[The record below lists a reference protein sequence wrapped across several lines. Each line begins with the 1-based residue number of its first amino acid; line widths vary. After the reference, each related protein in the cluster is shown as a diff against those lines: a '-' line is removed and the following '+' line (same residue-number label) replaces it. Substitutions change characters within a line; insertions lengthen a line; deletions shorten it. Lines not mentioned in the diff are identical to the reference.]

1 MTKDELAE
9 SITNAIQQLGFARI
23 AKPALLD
30 VFTPDEQASFA
41 IQDKLEGFATN
52 HGWTTQH
59 EGTDFV
65 LFHPASAT
73 EPPRH

>member
-30 VFTPDEQASFA
+30 VFTPDEQAS
-41 IQDKLEGFATN
+41 L
-52 HGWTTQH
+52 
-59 EGTDFV
+59 
-65 LFHPASAT
+65 SALYLAK
-73 EPPRH
+73 